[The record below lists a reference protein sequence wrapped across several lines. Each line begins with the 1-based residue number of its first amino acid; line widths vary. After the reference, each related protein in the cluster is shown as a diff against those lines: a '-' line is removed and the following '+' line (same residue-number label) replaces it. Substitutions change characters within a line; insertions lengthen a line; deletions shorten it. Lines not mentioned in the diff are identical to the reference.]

1 MNQVKNPIHSLAN
14 YLYLCFFLLLLF
26 FVFFLSWAR
35 ITTFWQW
42 LIHASIIRQRITD
55 CNIVVI
61 SFQIF
66 HFFLR
71 QMKLH
76 VDSCFIDWNFI
87 QFLTVCRSCCF
98 EILYFCSGMLIAIYK
113 MPLGRHCCASRLVR
127 LSLYVIIKDEKIAK
141 YQVLVVTKA
150 TNGSETSIDWF
161 LLIFQYKSVFSW
173 FFGNFPTFL
182 VSEPS
187 CRLGQHAP
195 LLFLFS

>member
-1 MNQVKNPIHSLAN
+1 
-14 YLYLCFFLLLLF
+14 
-26 FVFFLSWAR
+26 
-35 ITTFWQW
+35 
-42 LIHASIIRQRITD
+42 
-55 CNIVVI
+55 
-61 SFQIF
+61 
-66 HFFLR
+66 
-71 QMKLH
+71 MKLH

-113 MPLGRHCCASRLVR
+113 MPRGRHCCASRLAR